1 MYTKDIR
8 EVIEEEN
15 IVCMS
20 PHYDDL
26 LFFIGGYVIEL
37 KKQGLLET
45 KKFSNVHM
53 ATRSNYQERD
63 IQGNLDQSLKRV
75 QFATGIRFIEDL
87 ECLDALFG
95 QNNYM
100 FYAMGEEESQVR
112 GKIFIEGSDEMEM
125 AFGSYETMDDKDYAI
140 LGRLTKKF
148 KTFLVKEDTAV
159 ILPLCIKGHIDH
171 FLVREAGLHAIE
183 ELGKSRKAA
192 VYFAEDKP
200 YAGLMSES
208 ESKINDD
215 FINEHSLEDI
225 AFVHHPQT
233 VLELAYKH
241 YPSQIDKIFD
251 TGIMQRNEV
260 LKALYNTKEDCD
272 RIYKL

>member
-26 LFFIGGYVIEL
+26 LFFIGGYVLEL

-45 KKFSNVHM
+45 KMFSNVHM

-148 KTFLVKEDTAV
+148 KTFLVKENTAV

-200 YAGLMSES
+200 YAGLMTQS

-215 FINEHSLEDI
+215 FIKEHSLRDI
-225 AFVHHPQT
+225 AFAHHPQT
-233 VLELAYKH
+233 VLELAYRH
-241 YPSQIDKIFD
+241 YPSQVDKIFD
-251 TGIMQRNEV
+251 TGIRQRNEF

>member
-15 IVCMS
+15 IICMS

-26 LFFIGGYVIEL
+26 LFFIGGYVLEL

-45 KKFSNVHM
+45 KMFSNVHM

-148 KTFLVKEDTAV
+148 KTFLVKENTAV

-171 FLVREAGLHAIE
+171 FLVREAGLHAIK
-183 ELGKSRKAA
+183 ELGKARKAA

-200 YAGLMSES
+200 YAGIMSES
-208 ESKINDD
+208 
-215 FINEHSLEDI
+215 
-225 AFVHHPQT
+225 
-233 VLELAYKH
+233 
-241 YPSQIDKIFD
+241 
-251 TGIMQRNEV
+251 
-260 LKALYNTKEDCD
+260 
-272 RIYKL
+272 

>member
-1 MYTKDIR
+1 MYKKDIR

-15 IVCMS
+15 IICMS

-26 LFFIGGYVIEL
+26 LFFIGGYVLEL

-45 KKFSNVHM
+45 KEFSNVHM
-53 ATRSNYQERD
+53 ASRSNYQERD
-63 IQGNLDQSLKRV
+63 IQGNSDQSLKRV

-112 GKIFIEGSDEMEM
+112 GKAFREGSDEMEM
-125 AFGSYETMDDKDYAI
+125 AFGSYDTMDEKEYAI

-148 KTFLVKEDTAV
+148 KTFLVKENTAV

-171 FLVREAGLHAIE
+171 FLVREAGLHAIK
-183 ELGKSRKAA
+183 ELGKSRKAS

-200 YAGLMSES
+200 YAGLMTQS
-208 ESKINDD
+208 ESKMNDD
-215 FINEHSLEDI
+215 FITEHSLKDI
-225 AFVHHPQT
+225 AFAHHPQT

-241 YPSQIDKIFD
+241 YPSQIDKIFN
-251 TGIMQRNEV
+251 TGIEQRNEF
-260 LKALYNTKEDCD
+260 LKELYNTKEDCD